1 MSCNAKARRE
11 DFSREILPFISPH
24 STALAGGDVSG
35 SYGLLPGRASRHG
48 SCRRLR
54 LRNAQ
59 VPGGA
64 VLGYLVD
71 DQLQRR
77 AAAVRIEVNRLV
89 HGPILLLEAVIGR
102 VILYRGLVS
111 RWVCGV
117 PFHFGVAVL
126 LLAPLAHSVV

>member
-1 MSCNAKARRE
+1 MVSGSRWRFPEAQSLASVTKIQRFRMSCSAKARRE
-11 DFSREILPFISPH
+11 DSSREILPFISPH
-24 STALAGGDVSG
+24 PVALAWGDVSE
-35 SYGLLPGRASRHG
+35 SYGLLPGRASRHR

-77 AAAVRIEVNRLV
+77 AAAVRIEVNRLL
-89 HGPILLLEAVIGR
+89 HR
-102 VILYRGLVS
+102 
-111 RWVCGV
+111 
-117 PFHFGVAVL
+117 
-126 LLAPLAHSVV
+126 APLSRA